1 MLMYSLYKLHQVIN
15 IEVCGR
21 VGGVEAVS
29 CVGEM
34 IQQGHILAALAMLM
48 YSLYKLHQVINIEV
62 CGRVGGGGGV
72 EAVSC
77 VGEMIQQGHI
87 LAALAT
93 LMYSYKL
100 HQVIN
105 IVGCVWGRQCHV

>member
-1 MLMYSLYKLHQVIN
+1 M
-15 IEVCGR
+15 
-21 VGGVEAVS
+21 VGGEGRGDTMT

-34 IQQGHILAALAMLM
+34 IQQGHILAALATLM
-48 YSLYKLHQVINIEV
+48 YSSYKLHQVINIVGCV
-62 CGRVGGGGGV
+62 CGG

-93 LMYSYKL
+93 LMYSSYKL
-100 HQVIN
+100 HLVIN
-105 IVGCVWGRQCHV
+105 IEACGRG

>member
-1 MLMYSLYKLHQVIN
+1 M
-15 IEVCGR
+15 
-21 VGGVEAVS
+21 VGGE
-29 CVGEM
+29 
-34 IQQGHILAALAMLM
+34 
-48 YSLYKLHQVINIEV
+48 
-62 CGRVGGGGGV
+62 GRGDTMT
-72 EAVSC
+72 C

-105 IVGCVWGRQCHV
+105 IVGWGGGGRQCHV